1 MLLAIIYFS
10 FLIAIVVF
18 FIYHLYSYYK
28 SCKEEEKEQED
39 FIKSL
44 TPGSEWVLRK
54 EPSMNPF
61 YHYNSDTIVV
71 IVETR
76 KNFYGDIWVRYKFKH
91 LEYLHAKEAANFKEL
106 YKKLN

>member
-1 MLLAIIYFS
+1 
-10 FLIAIVVF
+10 
-18 FIYHLYSYYK
+18 
-28 SCKEEEKEQED
+28 
-39 FIKSL
+39 
-44 TPGSEWVLRK
+44 
-54 EPSMNPF
+54 MNPF